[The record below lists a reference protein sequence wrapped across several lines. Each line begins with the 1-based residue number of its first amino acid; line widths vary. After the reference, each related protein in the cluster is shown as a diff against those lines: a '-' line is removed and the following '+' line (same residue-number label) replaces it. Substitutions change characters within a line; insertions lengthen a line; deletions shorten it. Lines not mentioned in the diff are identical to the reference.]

1 MVLKIVLWVAT
12 IRRPWGKKGI
22 GRRRSMDY
30 YQFPLLDMRMT
41 GQRIRET
48 CALQGLTVRDV
59 RISLGIGSFQSVYN
73 WFAGKTLPSLDHM
86 VSLSY
91 LLKKSLDELVCSTGV
106 RIWEAPEPDEAQMER
121 LRRYGDLLG
130 GSMGRGRDV
139 KGFSS

>member
-1 MVLKIVLWVAT
+1 
-12 IRRPWGKKGI
+12 
-22 GRRRSMDY
+22 MDY

-48 CALQGLTVRDV
+48 CSLQGLTVRDV

-106 RIWEAPEPDEAQMER
+106 RIWEAPEPDETRQYGQRPGREGFFQLTGQRDTDFR
-121 LRRYGDLLG
+121 LKNEKSADIIIG
-130 GSMGRGRDV
+130 GFIFYS
-139 KGFSS
+139 KGE

>member
-1 MVLKIVLWVAT
+1 
-12 IRRPWGKKGI
+12 
-22 GRRRSMDY
+22 MDY

-48 CALQGLTVRDV
+48 CVLQGLTVRDV

-86 VSLSY
+86 VSLSH

-106 RIWEAPEPDEAQMER
+106 RIWEAPEPDETQMER
-121 LRRYGDLLG
+121 LRRYGDLLD
-130 GSMGRGRDV
+130 GSMGSGRDV
-139 KGFSS
+139 KGVSS